1 MNKIKLKNFKN
12 KRISISFKLTAIY
25 AVILSLI
32 LIIISMMSNWQVKR
46 ILVQQ
51 TKEELQKTYQLVEAY
66 IQEGKPINE
75 DLFKEINFNNI
86 YLKIYNENGV
96 ILESKYKAVD
106 QEIYNQV
113 EGGGG
118 NWDNYE
124 WEDIDQVDV
133 FYMHKELSK
142 DTKLYS
148 MLLVKNIE
156 EQDHFVQILDNNLM
170 MMNIVGVII
179 AILSGIY
186 LSKKLLFP
194 IKKITNAAKEISVY
208 DLNSRIDIG
217 GPDDE
222 LKELACTFNDMIGR
236 LQESFERQKQF
247 VSDASHE
254 LRTPIAVIQ
263 GYINLLDRWGK
274 DDREVLEESID
285 AIKSET
291 ENMKRLLEQ
300 LLFLARG
307 DNESY
312 KLEKQEFRLSELIE
326 DIIKETKL
334 IDQIHEI
341 ECFVDQDTWIYA
353 DSKLIKQMLRILMD
367 NSIKFTPVNGKIRIA
382 SEKYNNH
389 VVIRV
394 EDSGI
399 GIPKEDI
406 PYIFDRFYRSDKSRT
421 KATGG
426 AGLGLS
432 IAKWI
437 VESHNGNIEVES
449 QLEKGTKMIVKLPIH
464 KNHLS

>member
-1 MNKIKLKNFKN
+1 
-12 KRISISFKLTAIY
+12 
-25 AVILSLI
+25 
-32 LIIISMMSNWQVKR
+32 
-46 ILVQQ
+46 
-51 TKEELQKTYQLVEAY
+51 
-66 IQEGKPINE
+66 
-75 DLFKEINFNNI
+75 
-86 YLKIYNENGV
+86 
-96 ILESKYKAVD
+96 
-106 QEIYNQV
+106 
-113 EGGGG
+113 
-118 NWDNYE
+118 
-124 WEDIDQVDV
+124 
-133 FYMHKELSK
+133 
-142 DTKLYS
+142 
-148 MLLVKNIE
+148 LVKNIE
-156 EQDHFVQILDNNLM
+156 EQDHFLHILDNNLM
-170 MMNIVGVII
+170 MMNILGVII

-186 LSKKLLFP
+186 LSKKLLLP
-194 IKKITNAAKEISVY
+194 IKKITNTAKEISVY
-208 DLNSRIDIG
+208 DLNNRIDIG

-222 LKELACTFNDMIGR
+222 LKELACTFNDMIEG

-263 GYINLLDRWGK
+263 GYVNLLGRWGK

-291 ENMKRLLEQ
+291 ENMKKLLEQ

-307 DNESY
+307 DNISY
-312 KLEKQEFRLSELIE
+312 QLEKKEFELSELIE
-326 DIIKETKL
+326 DIVKETKL
-334 IDQIHEI
+334 IDQTHEI
-341 ECFVDQDTWIYA
+341 EYFFDQNTWIYA
-353 DSKLIKQMLRILMD
+353 DPKLIKQMLRILMD

-432 IAKWI
+432 IAKWV

-449 QLEKGTKMIVKLPIH
+449 QLEKGTKMIVKLPID